1 MIAAPMT
8 YRVNGEQYLA
18 ITAGTG
24 GGGWNFWFPENIAFT
39 NGNANRILAFKL
51 GGGATPKPEPL
62 PPVAPLPEPPA
73 QVGTAADIA
82 AGAKLFA
89 ANCGSCHGNAPRS
102 PVPDLRRSGVVR
114 DGAAFQQV
122 VRGGS
127 LTARGMPA
135 WDDLLTEAEVTQIH
149 AYVVSTAREGYAAE
163 QKASAKPAASQREGT
178 SQGHL

>member
-1 MIAAPMT
+1 
-8 YRVNGEQYLA
+8 
-18 ITAGTG
+18 
-24 GGGWNFWFPENIAFT
+24 
-39 NGNANRILAFKL
+39 
-51 GGGATPKPEPL
+51 
-62 PPVAPLPEPPA
+62 
-73 QVGTAADIA
+73 
-82 AGAKLFA
+82 
-89 ANCGSCHGNAPRS
+89 
-102 PVPDLRRSGVVR
+102 VPDLRRSGVVR

-163 QKASAKPAASQREGT
+163 QKASAKPAARQREGT